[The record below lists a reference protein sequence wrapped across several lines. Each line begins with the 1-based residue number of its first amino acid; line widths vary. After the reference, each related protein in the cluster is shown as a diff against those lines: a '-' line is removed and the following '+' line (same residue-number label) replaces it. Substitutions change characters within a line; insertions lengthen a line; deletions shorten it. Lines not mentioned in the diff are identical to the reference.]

1 MLLDVIDIET
11 TDGHTRDVF
20 TDDLHSTTDDV
31 FTGADGFAGGVFYEA
46 DGFADGTRDPDRH
59 AKFDI

>member
-20 TDDLHSTTDDV
+20 TDDLHTADDV
-31 FTGADGFAGGVFYEA
+31 FFGADGPAGGVFYEA
-46 DGFADGTRDPDRH
+46 DGFADGTRDADRH